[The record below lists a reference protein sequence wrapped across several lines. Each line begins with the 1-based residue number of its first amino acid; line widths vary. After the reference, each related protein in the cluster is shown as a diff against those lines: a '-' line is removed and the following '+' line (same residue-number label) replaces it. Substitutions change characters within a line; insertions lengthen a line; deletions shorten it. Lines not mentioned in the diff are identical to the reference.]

1 MLINNAQERKEV
13 KIAIMW
19 SFFSCIHVFKLLF
32 TYWTELKPH
41 VTPNGDAT
49 AFVQRSKNLLARCG
63 VAAKHA

>member
-19 SFFSCIHVFKLLF
+19 SFFSCIHVFMLLF
-32 TYWTELKPH
+32 TYLP
-41 VTPNGDAT
+41 VAPNGDAT

-63 VAAKHA
+63 VAAKHV